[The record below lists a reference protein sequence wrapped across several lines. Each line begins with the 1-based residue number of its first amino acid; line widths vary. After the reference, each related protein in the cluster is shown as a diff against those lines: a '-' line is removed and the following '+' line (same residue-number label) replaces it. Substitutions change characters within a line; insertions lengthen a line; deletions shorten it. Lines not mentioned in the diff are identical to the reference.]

1 MRVGINTRFLL
12 PDKMEGFGWYTF
24 EVTRRIVLAH
34 PEVEF
39 YFFFDRAFDP
49 KFVFAE
55 NVKPIVLHPQARHPI
70 LFRIWFN
77 FSITRALKKYKIDVF
92 FSPDGYLSL
101 RTNVPQVGT
110 IHDLNFEHFPN
121 DLPKA
126 ASQYLRNYFPK
137 FARKASH
144 ILTVSEFSKQDIATT
159 YQIDSSKITVAFN
172 GINPNFRVVSE
183 EEKAA
188 TREKYTNGEEFILF
202 VGSIHPRKNLDR
214 LLKAFDQFKKEQTTS
229 TQLLIVGDRYWWT
242 DELQKTF
249 DSLEFKDE
257 VHFTGHLDQ
266 EALILATGSAKFMT
280 YLSYFEGFGLPVGE
294 SMKSGV
300 AVLASDQTSIPEV
313 GGDAVHYVDPFSSSS
328 IVAGLLKLDQDQ
340 EYRSTLVEKGFKQAA
355 QFSWDTTAK
364 DVWKVLNNQ
373 LR

>member
-1 MRVGINTRFLL
+1 M
-12 PDKMEGFGWYTF
+12 
-24 EVTRRIVLAH
+24 
-34 PEVEF
+34 
-39 YFFFDRAFDP
+39 
-49 KFVFAE
+49 
-55 NVKPIVLHPQARHPI
+55 
-70 LFRIWFN
+70 
-77 FSITRALKKYKIDVF
+77 F